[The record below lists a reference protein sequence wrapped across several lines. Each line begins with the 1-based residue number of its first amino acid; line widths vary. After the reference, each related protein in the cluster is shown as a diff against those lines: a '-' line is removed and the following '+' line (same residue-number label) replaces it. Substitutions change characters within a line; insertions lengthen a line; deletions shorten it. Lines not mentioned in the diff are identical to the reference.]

1 MNSLSIYSISYK
13 DFFLKGFFL
22 SPIALDKI
30 KNICISIKYF
40 KHNYQIYLWHGLIF
54 LVLLCLP
61 YRYHWAYNWWKTPL
75 FFFFLLIE
83 YTNTWSITRS
93 QKAVAFL
100 GMVEKYILGG
110 HWSCIGGHKL
120 PDGAKGG
127 GGATK
132 NKTNYTITTNTQT
145 SDGANGGGGWMEPKK
160 NVN

>member
-40 KHNYQIYLWHGLIF
+40 KHIKFIYGMALFSLSCCVYPIDIIELIF
-54 LVLLCLP
+54 GG
-61 YRYHWAYNWWKTPL
+61 KTILL
-75 FFFFLLIE
+75 FFFVLIE

-100 GMVEKYILGG
+100 GVVEKYILGG
-110 HWSCIGGHKL
+110 HWSCIGRHEL

-145 SDGANGGGGWMEPKK
+145 SDGANGGGMDGAKK
-160 NVN
+160 EC